1 MFGIVLKEYL
11 GLIKGVKSILVILFV
26 TSVSILAAQ
35 YASSSTFL
43 AEAAGGSQ
51 GTELAGLSF
60 IFILFGALFIYILSH
75 DIVNRDIELQ
85 RIRLLITKTSR
96 RNVIIGKFI
105 SVFAFWASVTL
116 ITFACISISTQTFHI
131 TPLIVLWVFIAFHS
145 GVAIMMSTIIT
156 KHSYTVLISL
166 IGGLVIPGVGI
177 WSLFNKTVIANILS
191 YALPYYIAMDDYR
204 FIALTVVEVALM
216 LIISIIVFERKE
228 L

>member
-11 GLIKGVKSILVILFV
+11 GLIKGVKSFLVILFV
-26 TSVSILAAQ
+26 TSVSIWAAQ

-43 AEAAGGSQ
+43 TEASGDSQ

-96 RNVIIGKFI
+96 KNVIVGKFI
-105 SVFAFWASVTL
+105 SVFSFWASVTL
-116 ITFACISISTQTFHI
+116 ITFVCISISTQTFYI
-131 TPLIVLWVFIAFHS
+131 APLILLWVFIAFHS

-177 WSLFNKTVIANILS
+177 WSLFNKSVIAKVLN

-204 FIALTVVEVALM
+204 FIALTVVEVAIM